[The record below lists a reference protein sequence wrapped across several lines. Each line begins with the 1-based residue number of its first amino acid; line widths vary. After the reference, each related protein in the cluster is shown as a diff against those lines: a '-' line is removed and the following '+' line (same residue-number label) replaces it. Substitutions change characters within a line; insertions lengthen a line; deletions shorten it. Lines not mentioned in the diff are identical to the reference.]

1 MKRKGGIQVRQEE
14 QYKEYADRVY
24 KYLMSLSGGN
34 NSLSEELTQETFFR
48 AITHAESFDGRVQM
62 ITWLCAIVKNLYISH
77 LRREKR
83 REDCE
88 PEDIPVDTDISGRM
102 EQRDI
107 YKAVHRLPEPYR
119 EIVLLKIHTD
129 MSFAEIGEIFGK
141 SETWARVTFF
151 RGKERLRE
159 ILKGEDIL

>member
-1 MKRKGGIQVRQEE
+1 MRQEDI
-14 QYKEYADRVY
+14 YKEHADRVY

-34 NSLSEELTQETFFR
+34 AVLSEELTQETFFR
-48 AITHAESFDGRVQM
+48 AITHAESFDGKVKM
-62 ITWLCAIVKNLYISH
+62 TTWLCAIAKNLYISH
-77 LRREKR
+77 LRKEKR
-83 REDCE
+83 RADSE
-88 PEDIPVDTDISGRM
+88 PDDIPAEAYISGRM
-102 EQRDI
+102 EQTEI

-129 MSFAEIGEIFGK
+129 MSFGEIGEIFGR
-141 SETWARVTFF
+141 SESWARVTFF